1 MTDRRYPKK
10 RRKRITAGKR
20 QDKRIIKAISAILY
34 LICAV
39 LFVIYAAMLLFRFFI
54 GSDFGGFFTEKTA
67 TSSFISEIYEDEMRK
82 DNVKYEAS
90 APGNINGA
98 SGSDKAHESFEPGKT
113 YGDSGTDNIYD
124 GFEPGENIQR
134 LRDEPR
140 LKDAR
145 LLFGGN
151 AYLSSYVLS
160 SYDSSGGISGN
171 LCENYRELIERSD
184 FFIVNEEFPMSE
196 RGSAEDDKE
205 FTFRVSPERV
215 NILKE
220 MGVDAVTL
228 ANNHVL
234 DFGRDALED
243 TIAALNG
250 AGIAHTGAGEN
261 TEEASKAVI
270 WEKDG
275 RRIAVLGATRVM
287 PFSDWAAGKQ
297 SAGVFPAYDAYK
309 SKLLNKIEELSETC
323 DYVIVYIHW
332 GTEKKEEPDTYM
344 RELAKE
350 LVSSGAD
357 LIVGA
362 HPHVLQGTE
371 YVGGVPVV
379 YSLGNFL
386 FGSSIPRTMLLEVKW
401 YPDTGRSELKLY
413 PGSSAS
419 GYTKSITDSAQRQ
432 EFFNYY
438 ENMSYGISIDEDGNI
453 RPDS

>member
-1 MTDRRYPKK
+1 MKDNINKYSSTGRSRAKK
-10 RRKRITAGKR
+10 RNVNSRRNNQIAGKSR
-20 QDKRIIKAISAILY
+20 RRRESPAKAALKRLSAFLIFVNIL
-34 LICAV
+34 LLAVAAV
-39 LFVIYAAMLLFRFFI
+39 LMVKEYGIRFPI
-54 GSDFGGFFTEKTA
+54 EISGEEKI
-67 TSSFISEIYEDEMRK
+67 TSSAPESLPESSESPEPENSEIPVTM
-82 DNVKYEAS
+82 
-90 APGNINGA
+90 
-98 SGSDKAHESFEPGKT
+98 
-113 YGDSGTDNIYD
+113 
-124 GFEPGENIQR
+124 
-134 LRDEPR
+134 
-140 LKDAR
+140 
-145 LLFGGN
+145 LFGGDV
-151 AYLSSYVLS
+151 YLSSYVLS

-309 SKLLNKIEELSETC
+309 SKLLNKIAELSETC

>member
-1 MTDRRYPKK
+1 MKDNINKYSSTGRSRAKK
-10 RRKRITAGKR
+10 RSVNSRRNNQIAGKSR
-20 QDKRIIKAISAILY
+20 RRRESPAKATLKRLSAFLIFVNIL
-34 LICAV
+34 LLAVAAV
-39 LFVIYAAMLLFRFFI
+39 LMVKEYGIRFPI
-54 GSDFGGFFTEKTA
+54 EISGEEKIA
-67 TSSFISEIYEDEMRK
+67 SSAPESLPESSESPEPENSEIPVTM
-82 DNVKYEAS
+82 
-90 APGNINGA
+90 
-98 SGSDKAHESFEPGKT
+98 
-113 YGDSGTDNIYD
+113 
-124 GFEPGENIQR
+124 
-134 LRDEPR
+134 
-140 LKDAR
+140 
-145 LLFGGN
+145 LFGGDV
-151 AYLSSYVLS
+151 YLSSYVLS

-309 SKLLNKIEELSETC
+309 SKLLNKIAELSETC

-386 FGSSIPRTMLLEVKW
+386 FGSSIPRTILLEVKW

>member
-1 MTDRRYPKK
+1 MKDNINKYSSTGRSRAKK
-10 RRKRITAGKR
+10 RNVNSRRNNQIAGKSR
-20 QDKRIIKAISAILY
+20 RRRESPAKAALKRLSAFLIFVNILLLAVAVALMVKEYSIRFPIEIS
-34 LICAV
+34 
-39 LFVIYAAMLLFRFFI
+39 
-54 GSDFGGFFTEKTA
+54 GEEKIA
-67 TSSFISEIYEDEMRK
+67 SSAPESLPESSESPEPENSEIPVTM
-82 DNVKYEAS
+82 
-90 APGNINGA
+90 
-98 SGSDKAHESFEPGKT
+98 
-113 YGDSGTDNIYD
+113 
-124 GFEPGENIQR
+124 
-134 LRDEPR
+134 
-140 LKDAR
+140 
-145 LLFGGN
+145 LFGGDV
-151 AYLSSYVLS
+151 YLSSYVLS

-309 SKLLNKIEELSETC
+309 SKLLNKIAELSETC